1 MIFKILGL
9 LVHPLTAYDKYCLLN
24 RPNLLQHF
32 HMQLSQKRKTFSQL
46 FFTFSE
52 FRFTFE
58 RFQKKYDPPSSDI
71 FEVLDSKKGG

>member
-1 MIFKILGL
+1 
-9 LVHPLTAYDKYCLLN
+9 
-24 RPNLLQHF
+24 
-32 HMQLSQKRKTFSQL
+32 MQLSQKRKTFSQL